1 MLNVKLDSDL
11 GIATLEPVGEL
22 SVGDFKAAAALIDPY
37 VDDNK
42 ILKGVVIHAERFPGW
57 NSFAALLEHLSF
69 VKEHH
74 RKIER
79 VAFVTDSALGAFGEK
94 VAGHFVSAQV
104 KHFGFSDFENAK
116 LWAASLHKDGD
127 LQA

>member
-42 ILKGVVIHAERFPGW
+42 ILKGVVIHAERFP
-57 NSFAALLEHLSF
+57 
-69 VKEHH
+69 
-74 RKIER
+74 
-79 VAFVTDSALGAFGEK
+79 
-94 VAGHFVSAQV
+94 
-104 KHFGFSDFENAK
+104 
-116 LWAASLHKDGD
+116 
-127 LQA
+127 